1 MRGLR
6 VDKVVS
12 DADRLSMRQEGSSV
26 PARLKR
32 WWKALP
38 RRVRTYGPEVMGW
51 AAVIGI
57 FLWEARNATL
67 GFQQMWRPGILWAAV
82 GGISASFGCVFLVR
96 TMMESFRAMGED
108 EKHKEGHFALA
119 LLKGGLAAGTFCVVL
134 FGVWSNL
141 AADNIRRGS
150 HQIEAQADRGEVL
163 KNIRA
168 IEGDIRALPP
178 TIEVGLEAD
187 KQRLAN
193 VESIGRQWDL
203 PKLDSAPGGDCD
215 ADLKPTQRSLCNQAT
230 DLRADIKT
238 AEEAIKLRA
247 ELELKLEVERAKLV
261 DEVEG
266 EGVEHLQEMASMFGD
281 ESQWKAVGN
290 IATLI
295 ASAILGLVA
304 AFLADMMMERRQQKQ
319 QPKEA

>member
-1 MRGLR
+1 M
-6 VDKVVS
+6 
-12 DADRLSMRQEGSSV
+12 
-26 PARLKR
+26 PARLSR

-38 RRVRTYGPEVMGW
+38 RRVRTYGPDILGW

-57 FLWEARNATL
+57 FSWEARNSTL
-67 GFQQMWRPGILWAAV
+67 GFQQMWRPGIEWAAV
-82 GGISASFGCVFLVR
+82 GGIATAFACVFLVR

-108 EKHKEGHFALA
+108 EKGKEGHFALA
-119 LLKGGLAAGTFCVVL
+119 LLKGGLAAGTFCVLL

-141 AADNIRRGS
+141 AADNIRRGN

-168 IEGDIRALPP
+168 IEGDIRSLPP

-187 KQRLAN
+187 IERLAN
-193 VESIGRQWDL
+193 VENIGRQWDL
-203 PKLDSAPGGDCD
+203 NKLDSSPGGDCD
-215 ADLKPTQRSLCNQAT
+215 ADLKPMQRSLCNQAT

-238 AEEAIKLRA
+238 AKDAIKLRA
-247 ELELKLEVERAKLV
+247 ELVLKLDAERAKLV

-266 EGVEHLQEMASMFGD
+266 EGVEHLQEMASLFGD
-281 ESQWKAVGN
+281 ETQWKAVGN

-304 AFLADMMMERRQQKQ
+304 AFLADMMMERRQTK
-319 QPKEA
+319 KGA